1 MDLSYKIKNEDRRS
15 YPLNSWT
22 MEDGT
27 IVAIYQGF
35 RSSNPDLD
43 FIVKYKEPNKRL
55 RTPSHTHWVVD
66 LVIKGEVLPDLT
78 LELVNE
84 LLTIYDSVEAFT
96 EASQRDEYEL
106 IYPTLLSNPEMGHYY
121 YSALDN
127 VGGLSIQLIMTLV
140 ELFSRC
146 EKNNEGAFMFRGML
160 ELCKQYLE
168 GHKDYYQIIG
178 ISKRV

>member
-1 MDLSYKIKNEDRRS
+1 
-15 YPLNSWT
+15 

-27 IVAIYQGF
+27 VVAIYQGF
-35 RSSNPDLD
+35 RSSNPELD

-66 LVIKGEVLPDLT
+66 LVIKGEVLPELT

-84 LLTIYDSVEAFT
+84 LLNIYDSVSAFT
-96 EASQRDEYEL
+96 DPSQRDEYDL
-106 IYPTLLSNPEMGHYY
+106 IYPTLLTHPLVGPVHH

-160 ELCKQYLE
+160 HLCKQYLE
-168 GHKDYYQIIG
+168 GEKDYYQIIG
-178 ISKRV
+178 TSKRV